1 MIINHRST
9 LIQSTRNHEEGDMK
23 SIVREIENRK
33 AIHISLTI
41 LAPVLL
47 IIYWRP
53 IIEIGI
59 VGGTAFGLVFLM
71 VKHHGKLLGLVR
83 NTRQRLFQHMS
94 QKINEEK
101 TH

>member
-1 MIINHRST
+1 MEKIIC
-9 LIQSTRNHEEGDMK
+9 EM
-23 SIVREIENRK
+23 ENRK
-33 AIHISLTI
+33 AIRISLSI

-71 VKHHGKLLGLVR
+71 VKHHRKLLGLAHQ
-83 NTRQRLFQHMS
+83 TREWLFQHTNR
-94 QKINEEK
+94 KINEET